1 MSDKNRCS
9 CLIFFCWLFQ
19 FSVWINL
26 IWPITLPYNA
36 EIILY
41 CTFSLIIYIVYLI
54 LEFCAFCTHHG
65 YCSEKYIN
73 TYAEVNEVIERILST
88 PPKIK
93 WNITCYHYE
102 IQNRTRYIKEG
113 EIERLKINKRIVT
126 YSASKNMSFY
136 YSRDISGPLK
146 INYRDIGINKYGNID
161 LSITQ
166 DRDNLTQKDYER
178 QKNEF
183 INAHKN
189 KDQLYEITEKRKI
202 SGVKNLYKL
211 NINKDRPSCCVFAFL
226 TFITLGEL
234 YNCSIGYYSRNSNHF
249 NNGRVDYKII
259 KTISSKENLNST
271 EYNNF
276 YKQLDPKIDLGFQQ
290 YNYSSSKFTY
300 LNPDYRRNLPYKE
313 DNENDDI
320 KSGDLP
326 PAVISNRED
335 RSSEK
340 LNSVKKFTSLTIKKQ
355 TNINIPKKN

>member
-1 MSDKNRCS
+1 M
-9 CLIFFCWLFQ
+9 
-19 FSVWINL
+19 
-26 IWPITLPYNA
+26 
-36 EIILY
+36 Y

-54 LEFCAFCTHHG
+54 LEFCAFFTHHG

-93 WNITCYHYE
+93 WNITCYNYE

-136 YSRDISGPLK
+136 SSRDISGPLK
-146 INYRDIGINKYGNID
+146 INYRDIGINKYGNRD
-161 LSITQ
+161 LNITQ
-166 DRDNLTQKDYER
+166 EIVFRDNLNQKDYER

-202 SGVKNLYKL
+202 PGVKNLYKL

-259 KTISSKENLNST
+259 RTISSKENLNST
-271 EYNNF
+271 
-276 YKQLDPKIDLGFQQ
+276 
-290 YNYSSSKFTY
+290 
-300 LNPDYRRNLPYKE
+300 R
-313 DNENDDI
+313 
-320 KSGDLP
+320 
-326 PAVISNRED
+326 
-335 RSSEK
+335 K
-340 LNSVKKFTSLTIKKQ
+340 LI
-355 TNINIPKKN
+355 

>member
-1 MSDKNRCS
+1 MS
-9 CLIFFCWLFQ
+9 L
-19 FSVWINL
+19 
-26 IWPITLPYNA
+26 
-36 EIILY
+36 EII
-41 CTFSLIIYIVYLI
+41 YL
-54 LEFCAFCTHHG
+54 
-65 YCSEKYIN
+65 K
-73 TYAEVNEVIERILST
+73 
-88 PPKIK
+88 
-93 WNITCYHYE
+93 
-102 IQNRTRYIKEG
+102 
-113 EIERLKINKRIVT
+113 
-126 YSASKNMSFY
+126 
-136 YSRDISGPLK
+136 
-146 INYRDIGINKYGNID
+146 
-161 LSITQ
+161 
-166 DRDNLTQKDYER
+166 KDYER

-189 KDQLYEITEKRKI
+189 KEQLYEITEKRKI
-202 SGVKNLYKL
+202 PGKKNLYKL

-259 KTISSKENLNST
+259 RTISSNENLNST

-313 DNENDDI
+313 DNEDDDI

-335 RSSEK
+335 RSAER